1 MPPKGFIPP
10 AGLAWQPGPAGTSA
24 VGTTGQAPWVKMLNL
39 ESNWDDELL
48 QRLIPSFG
56 WKGDLPNAKAVTE
69 HGKKVGSDGQLAV
82 HARLRRQAMR
92 LPHATVVAHMFKLP
106 VCLSDA
112 KVHQRWKCRKR
123 EPTTRTGA
131 CRHTHAVSFTHTHTH
146 THTHTQL
153 SFLHSMRLLLT
164 H

>member
-1 MPPKGFIPP
+1 MSTSSLPKQSIMPPKDFNF
-10 AGLAWQPGPAGTSA
+10 GLAWQQHAGPSTI
-24 VGTTGQAPWVKMLNL
+24 GTTAGSPSWVRMLNL

-112 KVHQRWKCRKR
+112 
-123 EPTTRTGA
+123 RTSISEVEVQKEGERD
-131 CRHTHAVSFTHTHTH
+131 CSVISVIYD
-146 THTHTQL
+146 L
-153 SFLHSMRLLLT
+153 
-164 H
+164 